1 MTPKITKEEYLESVG
16 EGVRRAMLTIS
27 GYDHLSGVT
36 DYFFEM
42 IKEGTR
48 EGIESIHFSKLQ
60 KEIANNDDEE
70 LI

>member
-1 MTPKITKEEYLESVG
+1 
-16 EGVRRAMLTIS
+16 MLTIS